1 MAAYGLY
8 THIRSNRRR
17 SVALLIGLF
26 LLVYLMTFAGAL
38 VAEAFTDGRASF
50 ETIVA
55 RAVRDLIGSA
65 PFVTI
70 GTVIWILIA
79 YRFHQSDDRRP
90 HRRTRSDAQAS
101 SRVSTISLKT
111 SASRAASRCR
121 S

>member
-38 VAEAFTDGRASF
+38 IAEAFVDSRASF
-50 ETIVA
+50 EEIVA
-55 RAVRDLIGSA
+55 RAVQDLIWSA

-70 GTVIWILIA
+70 GTAIWIADRIPLSPE
-79 YRFHQSDDRRP
+79 HDRRA
-90 HRRTRSDAQAS
+90 HRRPRGHAP
-101 SRVSTISLKT
+101 R
-111 SASRAASRCR
+111 RAAAL
-121 S
+121 